1 VFGRRGHARFSVGR
15 SASGELRVLRD
26 VVVQRVDENEFLV
39 IGREAAAMG
48 AVLTLELAEIDAG
61 VPIGV
66 RVIESELV
74 AVDGAM
80 RHRLRLRR
88 ISS

>member
-1 VFGRRGHARFSVGR
+1 
-15 SASGELRVLRD
+15 LRVLRD
-26 VVVQRVDENEFLV
+26 VVVQRVDEHEFLV
-39 IGREAAAMG
+39 IGREAAVTG

-66 RVIESELV
+66 RVIESDLV

>member
-1 VFGRRGHARFSVGR
+1 MGR

-88 ISS
+88 ICS